1 MNKSNSRFQHVSIEN
16 EKKTNRREVLFG
28 NERQQTI
35 HKSHFSQININVK
48 EIIIVSQHFN
58 NCKRYIKNDDSDKT
72 EKVYEIKREILLEK
86 VNAVKK
92 EIDQKLVISYCVIK
106 ISPTVDENTSSHIII

>member
-1 MNKSNSRFQHVSIEN
+1 M
-16 EKKTNRREVLFG
+16 LFG

-86 VNAVKK
+86 VNVVKK
-92 EIDQKLVISYCVIK
+92 EIDQKLISYCVIQ
-106 ISPTVDENTSSHIII
+106 ISSAVDENTSSHNIIIRCDVHES